1 MLLQSYVAPVWHCEE
16 VSETRVPRVVR
27 PFRSGQYRLL
37 IGALSLSIFGSGMW
51 LVAIVFQV
59 KALGGGPIDLS
70 FVATG
75 NALGLVAAVLV
86 GGVAA
91 DRIPQK
97 RILIVVESAKFA
109 AVAVIAVLAITGSL
123 QIWQLA
129 VASLVLG
136 VADGFFYP
144 AYSAMLPSILPED
157 DLLAANGFEGVLRP
171 AVMQAAG
178 PAIAST
184 IIAAY
189 SPAWVFAV
197 IALAL
202 IAGAGVLT
210 LLRLTPV
217 RREFEPSEQ
226 HPLRQLFG
234 DLRGGF
240 AYMVRTPWLLATLL
254 FALIIVM
261 LIMGPIEVLL
271 PFAVTEQTGG
281 GPLEFAI
288 ALAAFGVGGVLG
300 SVFIASRRLP
310 RRYLTLMNLL
320 WGAGSL
326 PLAVIGFTM
335 QLWVMVVALFIVG
348 FAFQAATVIWGTLLQ
363 RRVPPELLGRVSS
376 LDFFVS
382 LALMPVSMALAGPVG
397 ELIGRGPT
405 FLVAGAAPVFIA
417 VAAILLARM
426 PRDEI
431 EHPLDPPVVL
441 ETDAS

>member
-1 MLLQSYVAPVWHCEE
+1 M
-16 VSETRVPRVVR
+16 R
-27 PFRSGQYRLL
+27 PFRSPQYRLL
-37 IGALSLSIFGSGMW
+37 IAALSLSIFGSGMW

-75 NALGLVAAVLV
+75 NAVGLVLTVLL

-97 RILIVVESAKFA
+97 RILLAVEGVKFA
-109 AVAVIAVLAITGSL
+109 AIAVVAVLALSGTL
-123 QIWQLA
+123 EVWHLA
-129 VASLVLG
+129 VASFALG

-144 AYSAMLPSILPED
+144 AYSAMLPSILPAD
-157 DLLAANGFEGVLRP
+157 DLLGANGFEGVLRP
-171 AVMQAAG
+171 AIMQAAG
-178 PAIAST
+178 PAAASV

-189 SPAWVFAV
+189 APSWVFVV
-197 IALAL
+197 IAASIAL
-202 IAGAGVLT
+202 GAVVLFR
-210 LLRLTPV
+210 LRLTAV
-217 RREFEPSEQ
+217 RREFEPSDE
-226 HPLRQLFG
+226 HPLRQVFA

-240 AYMVRTPWLLATLL
+240 AYMLRTPWLLATLL
-254 FALIIVM
+254 FALLIVLLII
-261 LIMGPIEVLL
+261 GPIEVLL

-281 GPLEFAI
+281 GPVEFAV
-288 ALAAFGVGGVLG
+288 ALAAFGLGGVAG
-300 SVFIASRRLP
+300 SIVIASRRLP

-326 PLAVIGFTM
+326 PLAVIGITT
-335 QLWVMVVALFIVG
+335 QLWVMVIALFIVG

-397 ELIGRGPT
+397 ELVGRGPT
-405 FLVAGAAPVFIA
+405 FVVAGVAPVFIA

-426 PRDEI
+426 PKDEI
-431 EHPLDPPVVL
+431 EHPLD
-441 ETDAS
+441 S

>member
-1 MLLQSYVAPVWHCEE
+1 MSGHYGIV
-16 VSETRVPRVVR
+16 ETVTEPRLPRVLR

-59 KALGGGPIDLS
+59 KALGGGPVDLS

-75 NALGLVAAVLV
+75 NALGLVAAVLI

-97 RILIVVESAKFA
+97 RILIAVEIGKFA
-109 AVAVIAVLAITGSL
+109 AVAVVAALALAGSL
-123 QIWQLA
+123 EIWHLA

-144 AYSAMLPSILPED
+144 AYSAMLPSILPAE

-189 SPAWVFAV
+189 SPAWVFVIIAV
-197 IALAL
+197 ALAL
-202 IAGAGVLT
+202 GAGVLT
-210 LLRLTPV
+210 FLRLTAV
-217 RREFEPSEQ
+217 RRELEPSDA
-226 HPLRQLFG
+226 HPIAKVFS

-254 FALIIVM
+254 FACIIVM

-281 GPLEFAI
+281 GPLEFAM
-288 ALAAFGVGGVLG
+288 ALAAFGLGGVIG
-300 SVFIASRRLP
+300 SLAIASRRLP

-320 WGAGSL
+320 WGAGSV
-326 PLAVIGFTM
+326 PLAVIGFTGH
-335 QLWVMVVALFIVG
+335 LWVMIVALFIVG

-397 ELIGRGPT
+397 ELVGRGPT
-405 FLVAGAAPVFIA
+405 FFVAGVVPVFIA
-417 VAAILLARM
+417 AIAIVAARM

-431 EHPLDPPVVL
+431 ENPL
-441 ETDAS
+441 

>member
-1 MLLQSYVAPVWHCEE
+1 MTDS
-16 VSETRVPRVVR
+16 RVPRVLR
-27 PFRSGQYRLL
+27 PFRFSQYRLV

-75 NALGLVAAVLV
+75 NALGLVATVLI
-86 GGVAA
+86 GGVVA

-97 RILIVVESAKFA
+97 RILIGVECLKFA
-109 AVAVIAVLAITGSL
+109 AVAAVAALALSGAL
-123 QIWQLA
+123 EIWQLA
-129 VASLVLG
+129 VASFLLG
-136 VADGFFYP
+136 VADGFFFP
-144 AYSAMLPSILPED
+144 AYSAMLPSILPAD
-157 DLLAANGFEGVLRP
+157 DLLGANGFEGVLRP
-171 AVMQAAG
+171 AVQQAAG

-184 IIAAY
+184 IIAAFAP
-189 SPAWVFAV
+189 SWVFV
-197 IALAL
+197 FIAASLAL
-202 IAGAGVLT
+202 GALVL
-210 LLRLTPV
+210 LFLRLTAV
-217 RREFEPSEQ
+217 RREIEPSDS
-226 HPLRQLFG
+226 HPVSQLFA

-254 FALIIVM
+254 YACVIVLLII
-261 LIMGPIEVLL
+261 GPIEVLL
-271 PFAVTEQTGG
+271 PFAVTDQTGG

-288 ALAAFGVGGVLG
+288 ALAAFGSGGVVG
-300 SVFIASRRLP
+300 SIIIASRRLP

-326 PLAVIGFTM
+326 PLAVIGLTSH
-335 QLWVMVVALFIVG
+335 LWVMVVALFIVG
-348 FAFQAATVIWGTLLQ
+348 FSFQAATVIWGTLLQ

-405 FLVAGAAPVFIA
+405 FLVAGIAPVFLAI
-417 VAAILLARM
+417 AAIILARM

-431 EHPLDPPVVL
+431 EHPLDAPIDL
-441 ETDAS
+441 

>member
-1 MLLQSYVAPVWHCEE
+1 MSAWCGIVGSVT
-16 VSETRVPRVVR
+16 ETRLPRVAR
-27 PFRSGQYRLL
+27 PFRSSQYRLL

-75 NALGLVAAVLV
+75 NALGLVATVLV

-97 RILIVVESAKFA
+97 RILLGVEALKFA
-109 AVAVIAVLAITGSL
+109 AVALVAVLALSGAL
-123 QIWQLA
+123 EVWHLA
-129 VASLVLG
+129 LASFLLG
-136 VADGFFYP
+136 VADGFFFP
-144 AYSAMLPSILPED
+144 AYSAMLPSILPAD
-157 DLLAANGFEGVLRP
+157 DLLGANGFEGVLRP

-184 IIAAY
+184 IIAAFAP
-189 SPAWVFAV
+189 SWVFV
-197 IALAL
+197 FIAASLAL
-202 IAGAGVLT
+202 GALVLT
-210 LLRLTPV
+210 FLQLTAV
-217 RREFEPSEQ
+217 RREIEPSDS
-226 HPLRQLFG
+226 HPVSQLFA

-254 FALIIVM
+254 YACVIVLLII
-261 LIMGPIEVLL
+261 GPIEVLL

-281 GPLEFAI
+281 GPVEFAI
-288 ALAAFGVGGVLG
+288 ALAAFGLGGVVG
-300 SVFIASRRLP
+300 SILIASRRLP

-326 PLAVIGFTM
+326 PLAVIGLTGH
-335 QLWVMVVALFIVG
+335 LWVMVVALFIVG
-348 FAFQAATVIWGTLLQ
+348 FSFQAATVIWGTLLQ

-405 FLVAGAAPVFIA
+405 FLVAGIAPVFLA

-426 PRDEI
+426 PKDEI
-431 EHPLDPPVVL
+431 EHPLDAPIDL
-441 ETDAS
+441 

>member
-1 MLLQSYVAPVWHCEE
+1 MSLLYGIVRA

-75 NALGLVAAVLV
+75 NALGLVATVLV
-86 GGVAA
+86 GGVVA

-97 RILIVVESAKFA
+97 RILLAVEGAKFA
-109 AVAVIAVLAITGSL
+109 AVAVVAALALSGSL
-123 QIWQLA
+123 EIWHLA

-144 AYSAMLPSILPED
+144 AYSAMLPSILPAD
-157 DLLAANGFEGVLRP
+157 DLLGANGFEGVLRP

-184 IIAAY
+184 IIAALAP
-189 SPAWVFAV
+189 SWVFLFIAV
-197 IALAL
+197 SLAL
-202 IAGAGVLT
+202 GAVVLSF
-210 LLRLTPV
+210 LRLTALRRVVEPSDAHPV
-217 RREFEPSEQ
+217 R
-226 HPLRQLFG
+226 QLLG

-254 FALIIVM
+254 YACVIVL

-288 ALAAFGVGGVLG
+288 ALAAFGLGGVIG
-300 SVFIASRRLP
+300 SIAIASRRLP
-310 RRYLTLMNLL
+310 RRYLTVMNLL

-326 PLAVIGFTM
+326 PLAVIGLTGH
-335 QLWVMVVALFIVG
+335 LWVMVVALFIVG
-348 FAFQAATVIWGTLLQ
+348 FSYQAATVIWGTLLQ
-363 RRVPPELLGRVSS
+363 RRVPPEMLGRVSS

-405 FLVAGAAPVFIA
+405 FLVAGIAPVFIA

-426 PRDEI
+426 PKDEI
-431 EHPLDPPVVL
+431 EHPLDAPIEL
-441 ETDAS
+441 